1 MTIRACCSIFSLR
14 MAIFAMNLCLYIIF
28 PCFVVRLCG
37 VFTRTF
43 SYDVGRIGDYSTRVL
58 CGAVACA
65 GQTAVICVISQKATP
80 NFGPR
85 ACFWMALN
93 PLKAAYCRCTATDER
108 DKTGVIHTKRL

>member
-43 SYDVGRIGDYSTRVL
+43 SYDVGRIGDYYPCAMWCCRL
-58 CGAVACA
+58 CGTNRRYMRHIAE
-65 GQTAVICVISQKATP
+65 G
-80 NFGPR
+80 
-85 ACFWMALN
+85 
-93 PLKAAYCRCTATDER
+93 
-108 DKTGVIHTKRL
+108 HT